1 MKMFDAKENERSKER
16 LVKDGEKSRVFR
28 SFPLAKRNL
37 ALQIVSNGSLL

>member
-16 LVKDGEKSRVFR
+16 LVKDGEGSMGFR

-37 ALQIVSNGSLL
+37 VEQTVSNGSFF